1 MSCSHSI
8 NLSMKYLLLLL
19 FLLGSSFLFGQT
31 SKGSVHGTVKEA
43 AGNIAG
49 ATVVVPGSS
58 WGATTDANGRFE
70 LTLPLGKHKIS
81 IRFVGYTAVE
91 KEINVESNS
100 LTLGEIY
107 LSPSANQLDAVV
119 VTGQF
124 GPQSVRNSVYQI
136 RTISN
141 EQIRLR
147 GATNIQTVLNT
158 ELGMRFSNDLTLGTT
173 DVQLMGMSGQN
184 VKILLDGVPMI
195 DRGSTRESLGQI
207 DINIIDR
214 IEIVEGPMS
223 VTYGSDALAG
233 VINIITKKGDEKAQ
247 LTLTARVQEETAG
260 KEYQPF
266 AGKGTHNEFVGVAW
280 QKKGWQ
286 VSGNFSRN
294 FFGGWQGGN
303 SDRKKEWLPKEQ
315 YLSTAGVTYRTQ
327 KLNLWYRFNGTSETL
342 KSLGDT
348 YINTQTKNLSAT
360 DQFYITYRWFH
371 QAQGEYQLSDKTSII
386 GAVSFT
392 DYSRQT
398 ETTDYDLVRER
409 RTLNLSGSQ
418 DKSTFKTTFA
428 RVTAQHRLSSAISIQ
443 HGFEV
448 NLNGSTGERILGR
461 PHINEI
467 AYFASSEFKFGK
479 KINIR
484 PGLRFLKNSVYDA
497 PPAIPS
503 INTKFVLAHGLDL
516 RVAYARGFRSPALR
530 ELYFTFFDASHS
542 IRGNTNLKA
551 EHSDSYNA
559 FLTYQVIDK
568 PAFRLNSTLGGFY
581 NHFNNLIS
589 IGTDP
594 SDPTIST
601 YLNVDTYKTTG
612 FTLNNTLFWK
622 NLQGS
627 LGFSH
632 IGRYNRV
639 SESVSS
645 PAFVWSNEV
654 TTNLRYTLPKI
665 ATSLSLYYKY
675 TGKLPTYQAVTT
687 ENNTITTLAET
698 AAFHMADVTLNKVF
712 YKNYTL
718 IGGVKN
724 LFNVTRL
731 TNSALNIGTGHSTG
745 GAVPM
750 AYGRSFFVGIT
761 AQLSK

>member
-1 MSCSHSI
+1 
-8 NLSMKYLLLLL
+8 MKH
-19 FLLGSSFLFGQT
+19 FLLIVIFWGISFCVLGQT
-31 SKGSVHGTVKEA
+31 SSNKVYGTVKDA
-43 AGNIAG
+43 SGGIAG
-49 ATVVVPGSS
+49 ATVAIPATSG
-58 WGATTDANGRFE
+58 GTTTDANGHFE
-70 LTLPLGKHKIS
+70 LVLPRGKHKIS
-81 IRFVGYTAVE
+81 VRFVGYTAVE
-91 KEINVESNS
+91 QEVSVEN
-100 LTLGEIY
+100 TAIY
-107 LSPSANQLDAVV
+107 LGDILLTPSTNQLDAVV

-233 VINIITKKGDEKAQ
+233 VINIITKKGDEKTN
-247 LTLTARVQEETAG
+247 LTLTARVQEETTG
-260 KEYQPF
+260 REYQPF
-266 AGKGTHNEFVGVAW
+266 AGEGTHNEFVGVAW

-294 FFGGWQGGN
+294 FFGGWQGANTG
-303 SDRKKEWLPKEQ
+303 RKKEWLPKEQ
-315 YLSTAGVTYRTQ
+315 YLSTAGVAYRTQ
-327 KLNLWYRFNGTSETL
+327 KLNAWYRFNGTSETL
-342 KSLGDT
+342 KRFGDT

-360 DQFYITYRWFH
+360 DQFYVTNRWFH
-371 QAQGEYQLSDKTSII
+371 QAQGEYQLSDKTSITA
-386 GAVSFT
+386 AVSFT

-409 RTLNLSGSQ
+409 RTLNLSSSQ

-428 RVTAQHRLSSAISIQ
+428 RLTAQHRLSNQISIQ
-443 HGFEV
+443 HGFEA
-448 NLNGSTGERILGR
+448 NLNSSTGERIQGT
-461 PHINEI
+461 PHINEL
-467 AYFASSEFKFGK
+467 AYFASTEFKIGK

-497 PPAIPS
+497 PPVIPS
-503 INTKFVLAHGLDL
+503 INTKFILADGLDL
-516 RVAYARGFRSPALR
+516 RLAYARGFRSPALR

-542 IRGNTNLKA
+542 IRGNINLKA
-551 EHSDSYNA
+551 EHSDSFNA
-559 FLTYQVIDK
+559 FLSYQVIEK
-568 PAFRLNSTLGGFY
+568 PTLRLNSTLGGFY

-594 SDPTIST
+594 NDPTIST
-601 YLNVDTYKTTG
+601 YLNIDTFKTTG
-612 FTLNNTLFWK
+612 FTFNNTLFWK

-632 IGRYNRV
+632 IGRYNRI

-645 PAFVWSNEV
+645 PAFVWSNEIN
-654 TTNLRYTLPKI
+654 TNLRYTIPKI

-675 TGKLPTYQAVTT
+675 TGKLPTYQAIST
-687 ENNTITTLAET
+687 EKGDIAILAET
-698 AAFHMADVTLNKVF
+698 AAFHMADITLSKVF

-718 IGGVKN
+718 MGGVKN

-731 TNSALNIGTGHSTG
+731 TNSAVNAGTGHSTG

>member
-1 MSCSHSI
+1 
-8 NLSMKYLLLLL
+8 MKH
-19 FLLGSSFLFGQT
+19 FLLIVIFWGISFCVLGQT
-31 SKGSVHGTVKEA
+31 SNNKVYGTVKDA
-43 AGNIAG
+43 SGGIAG
-49 ATVVVPGSS
+49 ATVAIPATSG
-58 WGATTDANGRFE
+58 GTTTDANGHFE
-70 LTLPLGKHKIS
+70 LVLPRGKHKIS
-81 IRFVGYTAVE
+81 VRFVGYTSVE
-91 KEINVESNS
+91 QEVSVEN
-100 LTLGEIY
+100 TAIY
-107 LSPSANQLDAVV
+107 LGDILLTPSTNQLDAVV

-233 VINIITKKGDEKAQ
+233 VINIITKKGDENTN
-247 LTLTARVQEETAG
+247 LTLTARVQEETTG
-260 KEYQPF
+260 REYQPF
-266 AGKGTHNEFVGVAW
+266 AGEGTHNEFVGVAW

-294 FFGGWQGGN
+294 FFGGWQGANTG
-303 SDRKKEWLPKEQ
+303 RKKEWLPKEQ
-315 YLSTAGVTYRTQ
+315 YLSTAGVAYRTQ
-327 KLNLWYRFNGTSETL
+327 KLNAWYRFNGTSETL
-342 KSLGDT
+342 KSFGDT

-360 DQFYITYRWFH
+360 DQFYVTNRWFH
-371 QAQGEYQLSDKTSII
+371 QAQGEYQLSDKTSITA
-386 GAVSFT
+386 AVSFT

-428 RVTAQHRLSSAISIQ
+428 RLTAQHRLSNQISIQ
-443 HGFEV
+443 HGFEA
-448 NLNGSTGERILGR
+448 NLNSSTGERIQGT
-461 PHINEI
+461 PHINEL
-467 AYFASSEFKFGK
+467 AYFASTEFKIGK

-497 PPAIPS
+497 PPVIPS
-503 INTKFVLAHGLDL
+503 INTKFILADRLDL
-516 RVAYARGFRSPALR
+516 RLAYARGFRSPALR

-542 IRGNTNLKA
+542 IRGNINLKA
-551 EHSDSYNA
+551 EHSDSFNA
-559 FLTYQVIDK
+559 FLSYQVIEK
-568 PAFRLNSTLGGFY
+568 PTLRLNSTLGGFY

-594 SDPTIST
+594 NDPTIST
-601 YLNVDTYKTTG
+601 YLNIDTFKTTG
-612 FTLNNTLFWK
+612 FTFNNTLFWK

-632 IGRYNRV
+632 IGRYNRI

-645 PAFVWSNEV
+645 PAFVWSNEIN
-654 TTNLRYTLPKI
+654 TNLRYTIPKI

-675 TGKLPTYQAVTT
+675 TGKLPTYQAIST
-687 ENNTITTLAET
+687 EKGDIATLAET
-698 AAFHMADVTLNKVF
+698 AAFHMADITLSKVF

-718 IGGVKN
+718 MGGVKN

-731 TNSALNIGTGHSTG
+731 TNSAVNAGTGHSTS

>member
-1 MSCSHSI
+1 MR
-8 NLSMKYLLLLL
+8 Y
-19 FLLGSSFLFGQT
+19 FLLIVIFWGISFCVLGQT
-31 SKGSVHGTVKEA
+31 SSNKVYGTVKDA
-43 AGNIAG
+43 SGGIAG
-49 ATVVVPGSS
+49 ATVAIPATSG
-58 WGATTDANGRFE
+58 GTTTDANGHFE
-70 LTLPLGKHKIS
+70 LVLPRGKHKIS
-81 IRFVGYTAVE
+81 VRFVGYTSVE
-91 KEINVESNS
+91 QEVSVEN
-100 LTLGEIY
+100 TAIY
-107 LSPSANQLDAVV
+107 LGDILLTPSTNQLDAVV

-233 VINIITKKGDEKAQ
+233 VINIITKKGDEKTN
-247 LTLTARVQEETAG
+247 LTLTARVQEETTG
-260 KEYQPF
+260 REYQPF
-266 AGKGTHNEFVGVAW
+266 AGEGTHNEFVGVAW

-294 FFGGWQGGN
+294 FFGGWQGANTG
-303 SDRKKEWLPKEQ
+303 RKKEWLPKEQ
-315 YLSTAGVTYRTQ
+315 YLSTAGVAYRTQ
-327 KLNLWYRFNGTSETL
+327 KLNAWYRFNGTSETL
-342 KSLGDT
+342 KSFGDT

-360 DQFYITYRWFH
+360 DQFYVTNRWFH
-371 QAQGEYQLSDKTSII
+371 QAQGEYQLSDKTSITA
-386 GAVSFT
+386 AVSFT

-428 RVTAQHRLSSAISIQ
+428 RLTAQHRLSNQISIQ
-443 HGFEV
+443 HGFEA
-448 NLNGSTGERILGR
+448 NLNSSTGERIQGT
-461 PHINEI
+461 PHINEL
-467 AYFASSEFKFGK
+467 AYFASTEFKIGK

-497 PPAIPS
+497 PPVIPS
-503 INTKFVLAHGLDL
+503 INTKFILADGLDL
-516 RVAYARGFRSPALR
+516 RLAYARGFRSPALR

-542 IRGNTNLKA
+542 IRGNINLKA
-551 EHSDSYNA
+551 EHSDSFNA
-559 FLTYQVIDK
+559 FLSYQVIEK
-568 PAFRLNSTLGGFY
+568 PTLRLNSTLGGFY

-594 SDPTIST
+594 NDPTIST
-601 YLNVDTYKTTG
+601 YLNIDTFKTTG
-612 FTLNNTLFWK
+612 FTFNNTLFWK

-632 IGRYNRV
+632 IGRYNRI

-645 PAFVWSNEV
+645 PAFVWSNEIN
-654 TTNLRYTLPKI
+654 TNLRYTIPKI

-675 TGKLPTYQAVTT
+675 TGKLPTYQAIST
-687 ENNTITTLAET
+687 EKGDIATLAET
-698 AAFHMADVTLNKVF
+698 AAFHMADITLSKVF

-718 IGGVKN
+718 MGGVKN

-731 TNSALNIGTGHSTG
+731 TNSAVNAGTGHSTG